1 VPGIGAVFEQKL
13 YSRGVGTY
21 WALSELSNERLADI
35 LEAKSFQD
43 VNYDAIRAGA
53 REWAEKTDSIGRLWD
68 GTEPDDFEI
77 LEGIGDVYE
86 SRLYEAGICTYE
98 TLASTSEE
106 RLAEICHAPSFRRPN
121 YAAWIETARA
131 KVAQRRG

>member
-1 VPGIGAVFEQKL
+1 
-13 YSRGVGTY
+13 
-21 WALSELSNERLADI
+21 

-86 SRLYEAGICTYE
+86 SRLYESGICTYE
-98 TLASTSEE
+98 TLAGTSEE
-106 RLAEICHAPSFRRPN
+106 RLAEICRAPSFRQPN